1 MNIFLLWPP
10 WQLSDIMKP
19 WAEYFCHPHSLQP
32 EVMSKVTMWI
42 RNQGTL
48 HAHCIYT
55 CKVYSIEYPALSS
68 FLTNGDHNL
77 QNKPHVAQRKGKGG
91 TLFPQTS
98 TQPDFFLNHR
108 SLQLLAIRKNQCI
121 SALVQFF
128 RPRKSICISSSC
140 YQPLLLNC
148 LTFFKEMTRLSSA
161 LLSGTFR
168 LKRLQ
173 KSTLVSVCK
182 RHNSLITQ
190 CKETREETKASCWV
204 YVCITV
210 LVWVCS

>member
-1 MNIFLLWPP
+1 MSLMNIFLLWPP

-91 TLFPQTS
+91 PLFPQTS
-98 TQPDFFLNHR
+98 TQPDFFFKTTGVSNCW
-108 SLQLLAIRKNQCI
+108 LLERI
-121 SALVQFF
+121 SAFLYLCNFSDAESQFVSLV
-128 RPRKSICISSSC
+128 RV
-140 YQPLLLNC
+140 
-148 LTFFKEMTRLSSA
+148 T
-161 LLSGTFR
+161 
-168 LKRLQ
+168 
-173 KSTLVSVCK
+173 
-182 RHNSLITQ
+182 SL
-190 CKETREETKASCWV
+190 
-204 YVCITV
+204 YY
-210 LVWVCS
+210 